1 MLRGFRSTLC
11 GAHVPEDKLDAFIAD
26 VNALPGVTHNYL
38 RNHVPRAFPENP
50 LTADEARALVHTLE
64 VESVRPVLIPRNGQ
78 EIFCYEIRGT
88 YDGQTYLVYLDA
100 VTGQTQDI
108 LQVVLTDDGEQ
119 VM

>member
-1 MLRGFRSTLC
+1 M
-11 GAHVPEDKLDAFIAD
+11 
-26 VNALPGVTHNYL
+26 
-38 RNHVPRAFPENP
+38 PRTFPENP
-50 LTADEARALVHTLE
+50 MTADEARALVHTLQ

-88 YDGQTYLVYLDA
+88 HEGQTYLVYLDA

-119 VM
+119 VL